1 MGVDCAEDI
10 DETHLDAMTTRA
22 CLIVTLLIASA
33 IVLDAQRP
41 SLDYT
46 QWRGQQRDGSAS
58 GFVEPKTWPA
68 ALTRHWKVEVGEG
81 YATPLVIGDRVY
93 VFTRRDGQEGLI
105 ALDASN
111 GRERWRSFYDAPY
124 SPAKPAALHGA
135 GPKATP
141 LFHEGRLF
149 TLGISGI
156 VTAFDA
162 PSGKRL
168 WQTPPPKEAPF
179 YGAAVSP
186 LGIQDLVIVHPGD
199 YGPLTAFDT
208 RTGAVKWTA
217 GAGGFFASPILVS
230 LEQTQE
236 VVSATQDAV
245 IGVSRDGR
253 VLWRFPLDT
262 KNGATTPILGG
273 DGMLIVSTGERVIAF
288 RPRLRDGAWFVET
301 VWETKDVTTYV
312 SSPVLADGVLYGL
325 STKQRGQFFAIDAKT
340 GQVLWLGEPRE
351 ADNTAVVKSGRIL
364 FLLNDDAELIVA
376 RANRKGFDPIVRYTV
391 ADSAT
396 WAQPAISGNRIFIK
410 DTTTLSLWTI
420 D

>member
-1 MGVDCAEDI
+1 MAS
-10 DETHLDAMTTRA
+10 RA
-22 CLIVTLLIASA
+22 YLVAAVLIASA
-33 IVLDAQRP
+33 VALAAQRP
-41 SLDYT
+41 SLDYS

-58 GFVEPKTWPA
+58 GFVAPKTWPA
-68 ALTRHWKVEVGEG
+68 ALTRRWKVEVGEG
-81 YATPLVIGDRVY
+81 YATPLVIGNVAY
-93 VFTRRDGQEGLI
+93 VFTRRDGEEGI
-105 ALDASN
+105 TSLDAST
-111 GRERWRSFYDAPY
+111 GRERWRSSYPAPY
-124 SPAKPAALHGA
+124 SVAKPAEAHGP

-141 LFHEGRLF
+141 LFHDGRLF

-162 PSGKRL
+162 QNGTRI

-186 LGIQDLVIVHPGD
+186 LAMQDLVVVHPGD
-199 YGPLTAFDT
+199 YGPLTAFDM
-208 RTGAVKWTA
+208 RSGAVKWTA

-230 LEQTQE
+230 LEQTPQ

-245 IGVSRDGR
+245 IGVSHDGR

-262 KNGATTPILGG
+262 TNGATTPVLSE
-273 DGMLIVSTGERVIAF
+273 GMVIVSTGERVIAF
-288 RPRLRDGAWFVET
+288 RPRLREGAWFVET

-312 SSPVLADGVLYGL
+312 SSPALAGGVLYGL

-340 GQVLWLGEPRE
+340 GNVLWLGPPRE
-351 ADNTAVVKSGRIL
+351 ADNTAVVTSGRLI

-376 RANRKGFDPIVRYTV
+376 GASRRAFEPIVRYTV

-396 WAQPAISGNRIFIK
+396 WAQPTISGNRIFIK
-410 DTTTLSLWTI
+410 DTTTLSLWTV